1 MLLRLP
7 SPFPPPP
14 PSPPP
19 PPTPPHSSSCFIM
32 QTYKPET
39 SCGDPG
45 TPENGL
51 RVGNDWTIGAI
62 VYYQCNATYEL
73 VGLES
78 RTCQND
84 GTWSGSLPACLR
96 LSGWYDRQV
105 KYWYLTIVR
114 MLKPCSIYS
123 CILSMLCN
131 NKCSSDCVLCFHS
144 YIYHIL
150 SRWRVAIETMW
161 EL

>member
-1 MLLRLP
+1 MIIVIIKCCYDNCYNKMLLQLP
-7 SPFPPPP
+7 SPLPLPLPLP
-14 PSPPP
+14 
-19 PPTPPHSSSCFIM
+19 PPHSSSCFIM

-105 KYWYLTIVR
+105 QYWYLTIVH
-114 MLKPCSIYS
+114 MLKPCSIY
-123 CILSMLCN
+123 
-131 NKCSSDCVLCFHS
+131 
-144 YIYHIL
+144 
-150 SRWRVAIETMW
+150 A
-161 EL
+161 